1 MLLTIFIAGGN
12 FVSGFG
18 TAAIL
23 FIAIVIT
30 CLEQKKLPRFLTCI
44 LLVYLAA
51 FSFSILAPGNA
62 FRELAVKES
71 HPNIIAAIGITL
83 SKSIGFIGDRLLSM
97 MSLTFVTLI
106 PIVNRL
112 ACKSQFK
119 FSHPWL
125 CILITFVIYC
135 SFFFP
140 HCYAM
145 GYEGPNRVKNIYA
158 YALFWFILTNMFY
171 LSGAMARK
179 AEAQAP
185 LSSAIYQFIDAARS
199 KYNKTFQYSYIYA
212 IIIYAL
218 IVVVKPSTSNRTL
231 SLLVK
236 GKIQAS
242 DREMKEREEILS
254 SYSNAVVEL
263 KPLITKLPSDTHY
276 DALPDPG
283 YWVNQA
289 IALYYGKQEVFTT
302 SSYNINNENIYLMKH
317 YKKDVGPRNLKYK
330 NFREQKNNSINLTQ
344 QTKKHPEGS
353 IALLK

>member
-1 MLLTIFIAGGN
+1 MALQPGAFGVYWIVPILLASSLILSTYALLYLIMRKLLHSTQTEFLFVSSVFALINLQFVYSAYDAFYWYNGAMYYTLYFSMSLCLASLLVTFHLSGKIQKFFVGFLAMLLTIFIAGGN

-135 SFFFP
+135 SFFS
-140 HCYAM
+140 HIAM
-145 GYEGPNRVKNIYA
+145 PWDTRV
-158 YALFWFILTNMFY
+158 
-171 LSGAMARK
+171 
-179 AEAQAP
+179 
-185 LSSAIYQFIDAARS
+185 
-199 KYNKTFQYSYIYA
+199 
-212 IIIYAL
+212 
-218 IVVVKPSTSNRTL
+218 
-231 SLLVK
+231 
-236 GKIQAS
+236 
-242 DREMKEREEILS
+242 
-254 SYSNAVVEL
+254 
-263 KPLITKLPSDTHY
+263 
-276 DALPDPG
+276 
-283 YWVNQA
+283 
-289 IALYYGKQEVFTT
+289 
-302 SSYNINNENIYLMKH
+302 
-317 YKKDVGPRNLKYK
+317 
-330 NFREQKNNSINLTQ
+330 
-344 QTKKHPEGS
+344 QTE
-353 IALLK
+353 